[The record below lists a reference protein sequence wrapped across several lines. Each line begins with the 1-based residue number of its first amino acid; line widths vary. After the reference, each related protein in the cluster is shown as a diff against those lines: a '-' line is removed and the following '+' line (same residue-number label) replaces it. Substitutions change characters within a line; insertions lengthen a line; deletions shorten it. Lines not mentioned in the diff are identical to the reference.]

1 MYFDEYMKIAL
12 DKNTYDDWKAGKVVE
27 CPKRAGGAD
36 TLEQADKY
44 AEAKVRREFEQGFQS
59 WEMKFNS
66 VASSR
71 GDYPFTAITFGIG
84 TGRWETMCSSVAMK
98 VRREG
103 QGKAGFKHPVLFPK
117 LSFFFDESLHGE
129 GKPLEW
135 LFDEAIECS
144 MKTMYPDFISLTG
157 DGYAPRMYK
166 KYGVAIS
173 RMGCRA

>member
-1 MYFDEYMKIAL
+1 
-12 DKNTYDDWKAGKVVE
+12 
-27 CPKRAGGAD
+27 
-36 TLEQADKY
+36 
-44 AEAKVRREFEQGFQS
+44 
-59 WEMKFNS
+59 MKFNS